1 MPIGVSAKAVCV
13 EVPLLPL
20 LCGDDSVSLQRLSA
34 LTALPRCLRLGV
46 SEKVVLPRIALCA
59 ANSHRCP
66 CTSSEKTSNRILL
79 HWKTNASPA
88 LALLFQPPAC
98 SAPGICPAQS
108 PEKCSRA
115 PWQQQ
120 PRRPRR
126 LRQSAC
132 SRSRSCLY
140 ELPSPSLRSCV
151 PDGTDCLLRPKALDG
166 SRERI
171 VYETANEK
179 NTCCQAC

>member
-34 LTALPRCLRLGV
+34 LTALPHCLRLGV

-79 HWKTNASPA
+79 HWKTNDSPA
-88 LALLFQPPAC
+88 LALLVHPPHRLF
-98 SAPGICPAQS
+98 SSGNL
-108 PEKCSRA
+108 SRA
-115 PWQQQ
+115 K
-120 PRRPRR
+120 PR
-126 LRQSAC
+126 
-132 SRSRSCLY
+132 
-140 ELPSPSLRSCV
+140 EM
-151 PDGTDCLLRPKALDG
+151 LLCPVAAAA
-166 SRERI
+166 
-171 VYETANEK
+171 ETTSQITPISMFTKQKLFIRAAK
-179 NTCCQAC
+179 S